1 MSRRLADIA
10 VEIHGHDFEQVIP
23 TIEEG
28 RAGQEGQTCR
38 IVANT
43 IKGDGC
49 LVHGE

>member
-1 MSRRLADIA
+1 MSRRLAGIA

-23 TIEEG
+23 TIE
-28 RAGQEGQTCR
+28 AGQEGQTCR